1 MSGVQDLEGRLAEL
15 QAERD
20 ALLAAR
26 TSEST
31 AESARLFLE
40 AARRQSDRVGGHV
53 VGVHAVGSALDD
65 VLRAFLLSDPRPDS
79 WLTAQAGEFAQ
90 LSERAK
96 ASQVKKLDEQIVKV
110 TGERREAEEGAAVAE
125 VRARFAGVAG
135 SSEAAA

>member
-1 MSGVQDLEGRLAEL
+1 MSGVDKLEGRLAEL
-15 QAERD
+15 KSERD

-40 AARRQSDRVGGHV
+40 SARRRSERVGGHV

-65 VLRAFLLSDPRPDS
+65 VIRSFVLSDPRFER
-79 WLTAQAGEFAQ
+79 WLVEQASEFAQ

-96 ASQVKKLDEQIVKV
+96 ATQLKKVGAAIAKAQDEL
-110 TGERREAEEGAAVAE
+110 REAKRQAALEAVE
-125 VRARFAGVAG
+125 REFAA
-135 SSEAAA
+135 